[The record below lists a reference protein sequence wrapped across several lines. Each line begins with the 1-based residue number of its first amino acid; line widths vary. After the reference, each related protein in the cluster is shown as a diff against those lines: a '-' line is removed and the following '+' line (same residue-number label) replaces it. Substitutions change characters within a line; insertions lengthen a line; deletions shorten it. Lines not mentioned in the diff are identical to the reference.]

1 MNNYVITESGM
12 DFIADTTD
20 TYHIEK
26 SAAYSTVGNGVKS
39 VEFVRKVDDRLWF
52 VEAKSVFPD
61 ASDKSRRG
69 NWVQAVCEKFLH
81 SLNLYCTVKLGV
93 TSDVLPTKFTNS
105 SVLFVLVVKDIT
117 AVGGDTS
124 GNMKAIQEVL
134 KAKLLPYLRI
144 WKTNLLVIG
153 YDDAKKYRLVS

>member
-1 MNNYVITESGM
+1 MSEFIIAESGM
-12 DFIADTTD
+12 EFIANAAD

-26 SAAYSTVGNGVKS
+26 SAAYTTVGNEVKS

-61 ASDKSRRG
+61 VNDKAQRG
-69 NWVQAVCEKFLH
+69 NWTRAVCEKFLH

-93 TSDVLPTKFTNS
+93 TSDTLPTEFTNS
-105 SVLFVLVVKDIT
+105 NVLFVLVVKNILADND
-117 AVGGDTS
+117 DTS
-124 GNMKAIQEVL
+124 GNLKAIQEVL